1 MAPNAAASPGATFNP
16 VGKTFPQRLDAF
28 LADAKT
34 SYGLTVRRES
44 GRTAEWQQRLHI
56 CHMFLYNKY
65 LTTKP
70 AKTDTGK
77 RTISWAHLSDPKTAW
92 ATVSSTDILRT
103 KISRT
108 PVKNGEAWAKG
119 SELDQSSSEKR
130 AKELLAAAGIGN
142 NGQAMVSAGLK
153 PCGEPCRCGAGRS
166 KHLDDLAADLNTTDM
181 GTLTNKLHAA
191 KAGTIDTYFK
201 KFGLHRPLLNHAE
214 SPEPWHVEATSL

>member
-1 MAPNAAASPGATFNP
+1 MAPNATSSPSAAFNP
-16 VGKTFPQRLDAF
+16 AGKTFQQRLDAF
-28 LADAKT
+28 VANAKA
-34 SYGLTVRRES
+34 SHGLNIRRDS

-70 AKTDTGK
+70 ANTDTGK
-77 RTISWAHLSDPKTAW
+77 RTISWAHLSNQKTAW
-92 ATVSSTDILRT
+92 ATVPFADILRT
-103 KISRT
+103 KVAGT
-108 PVKNGEAWAKG
+108 PLKNSEAWAKG
-119 SELDQSSSEKR
+119 SEPDQAATEKR

-166 KHLDDLAADLNTTDM
+166 KHLDDLAADLNTADM
-181 GTLTNKLHAA
+181 GTLTHKLTAA
-191 KAGTIDTYFK
+191 HAGTIDAYLK

-214 SPEPWHVEATSL
+214 SPEPWHVEATSP

>member
-1 MAPNAAASPGATFNP
+1 MAPNATSSPSAAFNP
-16 VGKTFPQRLDAF
+16 VGKTFQQRLDAF
-28 LADAKT
+28 VANARA
-34 SYGLTVRRES
+34 SHGLTIRRDS

-70 AKTDTGK
+70 ANTDTGK
-77 RTISWAHLSDPKTAW
+77 RTISWAHLSNPKTIW
-92 ATVSSTDILRT
+92 ATVPFADIMRT
-103 KISRT
+103 KVGGT
-108 PVKNGEAWAKG
+108 PLNNSEVWAKG
-119 SELDQSSSEKR
+119 SEPDQAATEKR

-166 KHLDDLAADLNTTDM
+166 KHLDDLAADLNTADM
-181 GTLTNKLHAA
+181 GTLTHKLTAA
-191 KAGTIDTYFK
+191 HAGTIDAYLK

-214 SPEPWHVEATSL
+214 SPEPWHVEATSP

>member
-1 MAPNAAASPGATFNP
+1 MAPNATSSPSATFNP

-28 LADAKT
+28 VADAKV
-34 SYGLTVRRES
+34 SHGLTVRRDS

-65 LTTKP
+65 LATKP
-70 AKTDTGK
+70 AETDTGK
-77 RTISWAHLSDPKTAW
+77 RTISWAHLSAAKTAW
-92 ATVSSTDILRT
+92 ATVSFTDILRT
-103 KISRT
+103 NVGGT
-108 PVKNGEAWAKG
+108 PVKDGEAWAKA
-119 SELDQSSSEKR
+119 SEPDQSATEKR
-130 AKELLAAAGIGN
+130 AKQLLAAAGIGN

-181 GTLTNKLHAA
+181 GTLGNKLNAA
-191 KAGTIDTYFK
+191 KAGTIDAYLK

-214 SPEPWHVEATSL
+214 SPEPWHVEATSP